1 MVRKLIITENDRR
14 NILSMYNLLTEA
26 DKVQITINGTV
37 TSPPKT
43 DYNYNVKVTLLNSDG
58 EKISQTATDFD
69 GNFKMESLELE
80 KGTYSLNYNNGIYN
94 IEYSENITITKSE
107 TKTVTAY
114 LKPAQELDVVT
125 VQAKSLIRGKV
136 VTNTN
141 PDGLSGRDVVAYEFG
156 NKVDQNTTDVNGN
169 FKIKYEKDALENLT
183 IKVFGGNDYMD
194 KEITP
199 TQREIGEIF
208 LEKRLFTVEGSVYTN
223 DENNK
228 LFINGLTVNIY
239 RNLEKI
245 NTTKIDKYG
254 NFKFKN
260 LDSLSNLTVTIVGG
274 GYFSDKTV
282 TVSSG
287 NLGKIQLLSIYKPV
301 ETVEK
306 DYIDFKDIDF
316 DVALKESYDTN
327 KEIFLFFGLDSNS
340 ATKNVLSVLESD
352 KDRVKN
358 INNNYIPLYYQIN
371 KTDFKRYMRAS
382 EPLDIRTYPSIVIVD
397 VINNPEENYVR
408 DSIKIIKLEDR
419 IADNLDNI
427 NTFFD

>member
-239 RNLEKI
+239 RNSEKI

>member
-1 MVRKLIITENDRR
+1 
-14 NILSMYNLLTEA
+14 
-26 DKVQITINGTV
+26 
-37 TSPPKT
+37 
-43 DYNYNVKVTLLNSDG
+43 
-58 EKISQTATDFD
+58 
-69 GNFKMESLELE
+69 
-80 KGTYSLNYNNGIYN
+80 
-94 IEYSENITITKSE
+94 
-107 TKTVTAY
+107 
-114 LKPAQELDVVT
+114 LDVVT

-260 LDSLSNLTVTIVGG
+260 LDSLSILNVTIVGG

>member
-327 KEIFLFFGLDSNS
+327 KEIFLFFGLDGNS

>member
-1 MVRKLIITENDRR
+1 
-14 NILSMYNLLTEA
+14 MYNLLTEA

>member
-1 MVRKLIITENDRR
+1 
-14 NILSMYNLLTEA
+14 MYNLLTEA

-327 KEIFLFFGLDSNS
+327 KEIFLFFGLDGNS

>member
-1 MVRKLIITENDRR
+1 MVRKLIITEDDRR
-14 NILSMYNLLTEA
+14 NILSMYNLLTEE
-26 DKVQITINGTV
+26 DKVQVTINGVVSTIAN
-37 TSPPKT
+37 K
-43 DYNYNVKVTLLNSDG
+43 DYNYNVNVRLINSDG
-58 EKISQTATDFD
+58 EVVGQAVTDFD
-69 GNFKMESLELE
+69 GKFKMESLELE
-80 KGTYSLNYNNGIYN
+80 KGQYSFIYSNNNYGIYDDK
-94 IEYSENITITKSE
+94 ETITITKTE
-107 TKTVTAY
+107 TKNVSVY
-114 LKPAQELDVVT
+114 VKPAQDLPEVEILAQLTGRVVT
-125 VQAKSLIRGKV
+125 AK
-136 VTNTN
+136 N
-141 PDGLSGRDVVAYEFG
+141 PEGLSGCTVVVYEFG
-156 NKVDQNTTDVNGN
+156 NVLYNLVTDNNGKFE
-169 FKIKYEKDALENLT
+169 FKYGKKTIEDLNIK
-183 IKVFGGNDYMD
+183 IFGGGNYVD
-194 KEITP
+194 KDVIP
-199 TQREIGEIF
+199 TDRKIGDIF
-208 LEKRLFTVEGSVYTN
+208 LEKKLFSVEGSVYTN

-239 RNLEKI
+239 RNSEKI

-282 TVSSG
+282 IVSSG

-301 ETVEK
+301 EPVEK

-427 NTFFD
+427 NTLFD

>member
-14 NILSMYNLLTEA
+14 SILSMYNLLTEA
-26 DKVQITINGTV
+26 DKVQITINGIV

-260 LDSLSNLTVTIVGG
+260 LDSLSILNVTIVGG